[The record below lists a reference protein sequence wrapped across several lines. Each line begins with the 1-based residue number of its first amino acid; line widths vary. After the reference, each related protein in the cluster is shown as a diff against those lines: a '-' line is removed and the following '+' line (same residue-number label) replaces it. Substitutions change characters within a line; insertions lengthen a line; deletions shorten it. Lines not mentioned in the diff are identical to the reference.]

1 MVKLID
7 ADALK
12 DELLIIGFKKNT
24 LTIREIY
31 NLINKQPVRV
41 EKE

>member
-12 DELLIIGFKKNT
+12 DELLTIGFKKNT
-24 LTIREIY
+24 LTIREIF